1 MFYQLQNLNKT
12 KEKKPIK
19 GDDMLNING
28 YSKDDLYKIFLS
40 KIDDLSR
47 FRLESIDTTLS
58 IYKMK
63 YTNLGF
69 ILTET
74 SCYNKR
80 IYLKR
85 NQLGFYADERE
96 SFKTDESFENYN
108 ASVNFL
114 KEHNDEFE
122 IIHNLLKDKESILN
136 GYYYTD
142 RTNET
147 DLEIIV
153 KVLGYGSIRED
164 DIHEENPYHPS
175 EEYKNLI
182 SLIERCNDKRNYKQ
196 VEKETIDILNNI
208 FKDAFEFRIKLKHD
222 KYGHDFDSEY
232 GILVIDKQSKDMHML
247 YGVENDLVFKED
259 LNKYSGYTN
268 YLDVYIK
275 IIIKCIEKQ

>member
-1 MFYQLQNLNKT
+1 
-12 KEKKPIK
+12 
-19 GDDMLNING
+19 MLNING
-28 YSKDDLYKIFLS
+28 YSKEDLYKIFLS

-63 YTNLGF
+63 FTNLGF
-69 ILTET
+69 VLTET

-96 SFKTDESFENYN
+96 SFINDESFENYN
-108 ASVNFL
+108 ASVSFL

-122 IIHNLLKDKESILN
+122 IIHNLLKDKEAFLN

-164 DIHEENPYHPS
+164 EIHEENPHHPS

-182 SLIERCNDKRNYKQ
+182 CLIEKCNDKRNYKQ
-196 VEKETIDILNNI
+196 VASKTIDILNNI
-208 FKDAFEFRIKLKHD
+208 FKDTFEFKIKLKHE

-232 GILVIDKQSKDMHML
+232 GILVIDKQSKDMHMI
-247 YGVENDLVFKED
+247 YGIENDLVFKED
-259 LNKYSGYTN
+259 LDKYSGYTN

>member
-1 MFYQLQNLNKT
+1 
-12 KEKKPIK
+12 
-19 GDDMLNING
+19 MLNINE
-28 YSKDDLYKIFLS
+28 YSKEDLYKIFLS

-63 YTNLGF
+63 FTNLGF

-74 SCYNKR
+74 SCYNKK

-85 NQLGFYADERE
+85 NQLGFYVDERE
-96 SFKTDESFENYN
+96 SFKTDEAFENYN
-108 ASVNFL
+108 ASVKFL
-114 KEHNDEFE
+114 NEHIEEFE
-122 IIHNLLKDKESILN
+122 IINNLLKDKEAILN

-142 RTNET
+142 RVNET

-164 DIHEENPYHPS
+164 EIHEDSPQHPS
-175 EEYKNLI
+175 EEYKKI
-182 SLIERCNDKRNYKQ
+182 IALIERCNDKKNHKQ
-196 VEKETIDILNNI
+196 VAVETINILNDI
-208 FKDAFEFRIKLKHD
+208 FKDSYEFKIKLKRD

-232 GILVIDKQSKDMHML
+232 GILVIDKLSKDMHML

-259 LNKYSGYTN
+259 LDKYAGYTN
-268 YLDVYIK
+268 YLDMYIK
-275 IIIKCIEKQ
+275 IIMKCIDKQ